1 MTPLSNF
8 TSPTA
13 ELPLTAASASTAI
26 PAVGD
31 SRMDLSEP
39 SDPHGTQR
47 FRRLRYIAR
56 YLYWTLRHLSP
67 KHAAWICAYEGLKW

>member
-1 MTPLSNF
+1 LNSISTAQK
-8 TSPTA
+8 A
-13 ELPLTAASASTAI
+13 ELPALEVSASTAI

-39 SDPHGTQR
+39 SDAHRTQR

-56 YLYWTLRHLSP
+56 YLYWTLRHRSP